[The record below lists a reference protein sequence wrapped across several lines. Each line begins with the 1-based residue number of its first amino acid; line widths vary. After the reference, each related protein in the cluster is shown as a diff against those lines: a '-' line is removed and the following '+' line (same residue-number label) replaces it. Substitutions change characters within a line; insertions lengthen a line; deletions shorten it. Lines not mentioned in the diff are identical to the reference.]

1 MLQAEAMLKAYPPF
15 VNYFEQTKET
25 ITKCD
30 KTNTRFHAFLKVGSK
45 YISINDNA
53 SS

>member
-30 KTNTRFHAFLKVGSK
+30 KTNTRFHAFLKVGFPQL
-45 YISINDNA
+45 SINDN
-53 SS
+53 